1 MAMSFHLLVRSSLKS
16 QVPENCT
23 ARRSALTLALDL
35 KLFQSLLHH
44 SKGDGNAEHFAVI
57 DPLDFNSPNA
67 SMSLAQSS
75 LMSAKIGESLHS
87 IEGACTSEVTERS
100 GPRSAAP

>member
-1 MAMSFHLLVRSSLKS
+1 MLTVSGHTSWKRAFIQTTHTMPRGANVIFICRILMAMSFHLLVRSSLKS

-67 SMSLAQSS
+67 SMS
-75 LMSAKIGESLHS
+75 
-87 IEGACTSEVTERS
+87 
-100 GPRSAAP
+100 